1 MVFSR
6 VSKFIRGGTSIIMPT
21 TRFLLISFI
30 TLLFCFN
37 TASGKS
43 PVWKISKNDNYFF
56 LAGTIHLLS
65 EGDYPLPQAFETAF
79 SSADELFFETD
90 IESMKSPENQIK
102 LIPVFMFSDSR
113 TLLSELSPTV
123 YSQLESFLAVRKIP
137 IETFNKFTPAGV
149 SLTLTIIELQRL
161 GVVDAAGASNGVDEY
176 YFKRGVAADKKVG
189 ALESIDDQLSFLQK
203 MNEEDSD
210 QIIKS
215 SLRDLAKMESVWKQ
229 MLTAWRVGDLTAL
242 EELGVKP
249 MQEFPRLFQLL
260 LVQRNNNWLKKIK
273 PMMDTPEIEFILVG
287 AMHMVGNDGLL
298 QQLRLGGYQVEQL
311 N

>member
-1 MVFSR
+1 
-6 VSKFIRGGTSIIMPT
+6 
-21 TRFLLISFI
+21 
-30 TLLFCFN
+30 
-37 TASGKS
+37 
-43 PVWKISKNDNYFF
+43 
-56 LAGTIHLLS
+56 
-65 EGDYPLPQAFETAF
+65 
-79 SSADELFFETD
+79 
-90 IESMKSPENQIK
+90 MKSPENQMK
-102 LIPVFMFSDSR
+102 LVPVFIFSDSR
-113 TLLSELSPTV
+113 TLRSELSPTV

-137 IETFNKFTPAGV
+137 IETFKKFTPAGI
-149 SLTLTIIELQRL
+149 SLTLTIMELQRL

-176 YFKRGVAADKKVG
+176 YFKRGAAADKKVG

-215 SLRDLAKMESVWKQ
+215 SLRDLAKMESIWKL